1 MSITDKVIDRLMDER
16 KQAEAQGMRQNEK
29 DSAILLAAL
38 LEDAKRNPERYVAR
52 P

>member
-16 KQAEAQGMRQNEK
+16 KKAEAQGMRQNER
-29 DSAILLAAL
+29 DSLLLLAAL
-38 LEDAKRNPERYVAR
+38 LEDAKRNPDRYVSR